1 MKEEKKVVEVT
12 DYEQRVMVN
21 GLMNFRNDLI
31 AENKPVEDVNELIV
45 RVIDA
50 PSKKARRNRD
60 YEIR

>member
-50 PSKKARRNRD
+50 PSKKTRRNRD

>member
-31 AENKPVEDVNELIV
+31 AENKPIEDVNELIV

-50 PSKKARRNRD
+50 PPKKAKRNRD